1 MIFRHDNSVPPLPFT
16 IDYGL
21 PTVRLVEWRGAFEK
35 RTFQWVLSVPLWPF
49 VIISIFAT
57 AAAWRMDTLAQ
68 RRKRIGAC
76 PACGYDRT
84 GLAANAP
91 CPECNA
97 AA

>member
-1 MIFRHDNSVPPLPFT
+1 MHRSFQLFT
-16 IDYGL
+16 FPDTYALDWERISTTEL
-21 PTVRLVEWRGAFEK
+21 NWSFEYK
-35 RTFQWVLSVPLWPF
+35 QTHVGTWVWIPLWPLI
-49 VIISIFAT
+49 VISIVAT

-68 RRKRIGAC
+68 RRKRIGGC

-97 AA
+97 KA